1 MSMILEVYETGS
13 GTSTPPIDIPVRF
26 APQDPKTSSRASE
39 SVDDDSPQLSSPRI
53 LIVEDE
59 IFVALHI
66 ESILLN
72 LDYAV
77 AGNARTGE
85 EAIQQALAEPT
96 DLILMDVNL
105 GAGIDGI
112 EAARRIRSQRNIPIV
127 FVTAYTGEA
136 AVAKIKAALPDAVIV
151 GKPISP
157 EQLQAVII
165 SILGS

>member
-1 MSMILEVYETGS
+1 MFLGVCNAKFEASVSSPGV
-13 GTSTPPIDIPVRF
+13 PFRF
-26 APQDPKTSSRASE
+26 APQDPTASSRSSE
-39 SVDDDSPQLSSPRI
+39 SMGDSSTELSSPRI

-66 ESILLN
+66 ESILTN
-72 LDYAV
+72 LEFTV
-77 AGNARTGE
+77 VGNARTGE

-96 DLILMDVNL
+96 DLILMDINL

-112 EAARRIRSQRNIPIV
+112 EAAQRIRSQRNIPIV

-136 AVAKIKAALPDAVIV
+136 AVAKIKAAVPDAVII

-165 SILGS
+165 SVLGS